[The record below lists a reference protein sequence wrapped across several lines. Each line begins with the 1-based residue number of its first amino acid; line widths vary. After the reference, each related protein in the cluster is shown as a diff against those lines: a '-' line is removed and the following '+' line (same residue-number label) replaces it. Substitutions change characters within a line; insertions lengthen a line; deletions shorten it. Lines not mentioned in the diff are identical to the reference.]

1 MIFTKMEFKNSSNLK
16 KNDTILVSFKE
27 IPIDSFELI
36 IFYLSITCFL
46 VLFNSI
52 YLIVIYLKKNKSKDD
67 HMMKNEQNIA
77 IVPIFQNTVEYQY
90 SHREIFKNEL
100 IEINLKIKEN
110 FLNLIR
116 NQINEVEHLRKQ
128 FLRDLEK
135 ITNETEYDNMKNAYI
150 TSINALLYK
159 HNIQWISYF
168 KLPLDRKIDIND
180 IYEANMSAFKY
191 YLMNYVFKLNIITS
205 KNAIFKMICNT
216 WKNLKNE
223 NTIKYEMFL
232 ILRIEEKKL
241 NNIKVQERN
250 KPNYY

>member
-1 MIFTKMEFKNSSNLK
+1 
-16 KNDTILVSFKE
+16 
-27 IPIDSFELI
+27 
-36 IFYLSITCFL
+36 
-46 VLFNSI
+46 
-52 YLIVIYLKKNKSKDD
+52 
-67 HMMKNEQNIA
+67 MMKNEQNIA

-128 FLRDLEK
+128 CLRDLEK

-191 YLMNYVFKLNIITS
+191 YLMNYVFKLNII
-205 KNAIFKMICNT
+205 K
-216 WKNLKNE
+216 
-223 NTIKYEMFL
+223 
-232 ILRIEEKKL
+232 
-241 NNIKVQERN
+241 
-250 KPNYY
+250 